1 MSAHYCHYRVEALPG
16 QCIETVRP
24 VRSIGLRRLG
34 RLLAAT
40 VSLILVCISGLVAR
54 TQESNS
60 TKPIPVLTGGSGF
73 ITTFDGGDAHL
84 GPIVAPVLLV
94 PFGDRWLVESRASF
108 EADLARLPGSN
119 AFRGSVAKQ
128 VDYLQLNYIASPFL
142 TITAGRFLTPFGTF
156 NERLYPVW
164 IRNLQADPLILPIG
178 IGPSNAGTGG
188 MVRGGFPVGPEVT
201 LNYAAYFSAASTVD
215 RFTSNRSAGGRFGF
229 FLPKARLEMGASF
242 QHLLQDERSNA
253 FGFHFVWQPPPVPVD
268 VRAEYA
274 RSSRGSGY
282 WIESAYRLAQ
292 FPVWR
297 NALRHTQVVG
307 RVQQFFVGTQADDS
321 LPGVNTTQ
329 VEGGLNYYFLDGLR
343 AAASYGRQFT
353 AAENKNVWTV
363 GITYRFAFPLGPGGG
378 K

>member
-1 MSAHYCHYRVEALPG
+1 MTMPFINYRVKALLG
-16 QCIETVRP
+16 QRIETVQP
-24 VRSIGLRRLG
+24 VSSIGLQRQC

-40 VSLILVCISGLVAR
+40 LSLILACISGLAAQ
-54 TQESNS
+54 TQESGS
-60 TKPIPVLTGGSGF
+60 TKPVPILTGGSGF

-84 GPIVAPVLLV
+84 GPIVAPLLLV
-94 PFGDRWLVESRASF
+94 PFGDHWLVESRATF

-119 AFRGSVAKQ
+119 AFRGKLAKE
-128 VDYLQLNYIASPFL
+128 VDYLQLDYIASPFL
-142 TITAGRFLTPFGTF
+142 TVTAGRFLTPFGVF

-164 IRNLQADPLILPIG
+164 IRNLQTDPLILPIG

-188 MVRGGFPVGPEVT
+188 MVRGGFPAGPKVT
-201 LNYAAYFSAASTVD
+201 FNYAAYFSAASTVD

-242 QHLLQDERSNA
+242 QHLLQEERSNA
-253 FGFHFVWQPPPVPVD
+253 FGFHFIWQPPQVPLD

-282 WIESAYRLAQ
+282 WVESAYRMAQ
-292 FPVWR
+292 FPLWR

-307 RVQQFFVGTQADDS
+307 RIQQFFVGARADDS
-321 LPGVNTTQ
+321 LPAVKTTQ

-343 AAASYGRQFT
+343 ATASYGRQLT
-353 AAENKNVWTV
+353 VLENKNVWTV
-363 GITYRFAFPLGPGGG
+363 GTTYRFAFPLGRGDE